1 MKDLRQ
7 PVREAIN
14 QVSDVGWL
22 EISGAQFGWPVE
34 VVPLH
39 RRTAAEIQSKVV
51 KWSRGDKA
59 HAFSIRRTTQKGLM
73 PGG

>member
-22 EISGAQFGWPVE
+22 EISGAQFGWPAE

-39 RRTAAEIQSKVV
+39 RRTAAEIQS
-51 KWSRGDKA
+51 
-59 HAFSIRRTTQKGLM
+59 FFFFF
-73 PGG
+73 